1 MQLSVYSFM
10 NYMEILQI
18 DDSTVICD
26 LYLDM
31 LDSRGHSVSSANG
44 GREGLELVLKNN
56 YDLILLDLC
65 MPDYSGMDFLAD
77 LKTQRPSELKKV
89 IVISRLELNDNQ
101 IVDLTEFGIHS
112 IQTKPSAG
120 KCAA

>member
-1 MQLSVYSFM
+1 M

-31 LDSRGHSVSSANG
+31 LDSRGHSVRSVND

-89 IVISRLELNDNQ
+89 IVISRLELNDSQ

-112 IQTKPSAG
+112 IQTKPSDLVNLEDPQ
-120 KCAA
+120 KLVV

>member
-1 MQLSVYSFM
+1 
-10 NYMEILQI
+10 MEILQI

-31 LDSRGHSVSSANG
+31 LDSRGHSVSSAND

-89 IVISRLELNDNQ
+89 IVISRLELNDSQ

-112 IQTKPSAG
+112 IQTKPSDLVNLEDPQ
-120 KCAA
+120 KLVV

>member
-1 MQLSVYSFM
+1 M

-31 LDSRGHSVSSANG
+31 LDSRGHSVSSAND

-89 IVISRLELNDNQ
+89 VVISRLELNDSQ

-112 IQTKPSAG
+112 IQTKPSDLVNLEDPQ
-120 KCAA
+120 KLVV

>member
-1 MQLSVYSFM
+1 M

-31 LDSRGHSVSSANG
+31 LDSRGHSVSSAND

-89 IVISRLELNDNQ
+89 IVISRLELNDSQ

-112 IQTKPSAG
+112 IQTKPSDLVNLEDPQKLG
-120 KCAA
+120 V

>member
-1 MQLSVYSFM
+1 M

-31 LDSRGHSVSSANG
+31 LDSRGHSVNSAND

-89 IVISRLELNDNQ
+89 IVISRLEVNDSQ

-112 IQTKPSAG
+112 IQTKPSDLVNLEDPQ
-120 KCAA
+120 KLVV